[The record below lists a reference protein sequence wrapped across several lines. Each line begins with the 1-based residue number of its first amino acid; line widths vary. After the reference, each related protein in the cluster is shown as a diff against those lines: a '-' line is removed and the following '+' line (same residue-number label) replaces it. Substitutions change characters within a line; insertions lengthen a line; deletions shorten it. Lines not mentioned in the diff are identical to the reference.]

1 MKKIFSA
8 LLLIVMLFGISVQAE
23 TAITVNSEALI
34 TDTAPTV
41 ENGQF
46 MIPMRAV
53 FEKLGFTIS
62 WDGETST
69 AFAFHEE
76 KIIMVQIANDT
87 AFINGESVALD
98 IPAKI
103 VNSRT
108 LIPASFI
115 ESTLGVKIMHHSSA
129 DVIEITSAQ

>member
-34 TDTAPTV
+34 TDTAPV
-41 ENGQF
+41 IENGQL
-46 MIPMRAV
+46 MIPLRAV
-53 FEKLGFTIS
+53 FEKLGFVVS

-69 AFAFHEE
+69 AFAFCEE
-76 KIIMVQIANDT
+76 KIIMIQIANKT
-87 AFINGESVALD
+87 AFMNGEDVALD
-98 IPAKI
+98 VPAKI
-103 VNSRT
+103 INSRT

-115 ESTLGVKIMHHSSA
+115 ESTLGVKIVHHGSA
-129 DVIEITSAQ
+129 DVVEITSAQ